1 MYSSDGG
8 VVSYNKWGWSNWYK
22 ENTKATYACGFGYKN
37 LEQTQAFVW
46 LQEIGRNLVTHALK
60 VSVFFL
66 FCIRLAELVQLG
78 EFNKNQ
84 SSMTKGY

>member
-1 MYSSDGG
+1 MDLD
-8 VVSYNKWGWSNWYK
+8 
-22 ENTKATYACGFGYKN
+22 TKN
-37 LEQTQAFVW
+37 LVQTQAFVW

-66 FCIRLAELVQLG
+66 FCIRLAELVELG